1 LELTASGWLRL
12 TVLGNFG
19 NSVSF
24 LHLARSPLPV
34 GRVDYVFEASSYSVS
49 EIAFDP
55 LTLAAVR
62 LPGAEA
68 LSGEFFSSSRTS

>member
-1 LELTASGWLRL
+1 LDLAASGWLRL

-19 NSVSF
+19 NYVPF
-24 LHLARSPLPV
+24 LLLARSPLPV
-34 GRVDYVFEASSYSVS
+34 GRVDSAFEASRYSVS

-68 LSGEFFSSSRTS
+68 LSGEIMFDQ